1 MYKLSNLICKTIVQ
15 ETMEEKCQAAVMKD
29 TEIRQLRA
37 ALRERDSDIER
48 ANQMLLRTEEMIE
61 VSVYV

>member
-1 MYKLSNLICKTIVQ
+1 
-15 ETMEEKCQAAVMKD
+15 MEEKCQAAAMKD